1 MFNKSLLTQ
10 QLLSQFPEQDR
21 LSFDQAMKLWWQDIR
36 NDSGLRLSVSGYD
49 AFVAADIDCHRFE
62 VDKNTLLFPRQLLML
77 NNKLDCPYYIKPGK
91 PAQLILFGSKQAVLY
106 AIYGD
111 LEKFLAY
118 LQRT

>member
-10 QLLSQFPEQDR
+10 QILSQFPEQDR

-36 NDSGLRLSVSGYD
+36 NDSGLRLSVSGFD
-49 AFVAADIDCHRFE
+49 AFTAADIDCHRFD

-111 LEKFLAY
+111 LEKFIEY

>member
-1 MFNKSLLTQ
+1 MLSKSQITQ
-10 QLLSQFPEQDR
+10 QILLQLPDNDR
-21 LSFDQAMKLWWQDIR
+21 LSFEHAMKSWWQDFR
-36 NDSGLRLSVSGYD
+36 DNSGLRLSNSGYD
-49 AFVAADIDCHRFE
+49 AFTAADIDCHKFA

-91 PAQLILFGSKQAVLY
+91 PAQLFLFGSKQAVLY

>member
-49 AFVAADIDCHRFE
+49 AFVAADIDCHRFA
-62 VDKNTLLFPRQLLML
+62 VSQNTWLFPRQLIVL
-77 NNKLDCPYYIKPGK
+77 NKKLDCPYYIQIGK
-91 PAQLILFGSKQAVLY
+91 SPQLVIFGSKQAVMY

-111 LEKFLAY
+111 LEKFLQY